1 MSEPICILLT
11 MCGLENIQDTFKIT
25 LHPTSSCFLKQLKMY
40 NPVFLQPVINF
51 LKHFRSYK
59 FMGVTD
65 DHFLFTVN
73 AYNTHCLTS
82 HRSLRPLS

>member
-1 MSEPICILLT
+1 MHTFDHVWFREYPRY
-11 MCGLENIQDTFKIT
+11 IQNHTTPYKF
-25 LHPTSSCFLKQLKMY
+25 LFLKQLKMY

-73 AYNTHCLTS
+73 AYNTHCLYLTV
-82 HRSLRPLS
+82 L